1 MKKKLQSIILAFM
14 MALTIAVAPVG
25 GVIAGNGNVAVVEAA
40 SQKTIKTF
48 TINSLY
54 NSYKKVTGKG
64 LRGAKVRAYSKGR
77 LIGSATVRSNSTY
90 SISIPKQPAGRTVT
104 VKRRKV
110 CWENEVESVTV
121 KKDRTSGVSTKYV
134 YANGGNSKSRIYH
147 KTAHAHNMEG
157 AIKMTEKQAKARGY
171 RACKRCW

>member
-1 MKKKLQSIILAFM
+1 MKKKLQSIVLAFM
-14 MALTIAVAPVG
+14 MALTVAVAPVG
-25 GVIAGNGNVAVVEAA
+25 GVITGNGNVAVIEAA

-54 NSYKKVTGKG
+54 NSYRKVTGKG
-64 LRGAKVRAYSKGR
+64 LRGAKVKAYSQGR

-104 VKRRKV
+104 VK
-110 CWENEVESVTV
+110 
-121 KKDRTSGVSTKYV
+121 KDRTSGVSTKYV
-134 YANGGNSKSRIYH
+134 YVNGGNSKSKIYH

>member
-1 MKKKLQSIILAFM
+1 MKKKLQSIVLAFM

-40 SQKTIKTF
+40 SQKTINTF

-64 LRGAKVRAYSKGR
+64 LRGAKVKAYSQGR
-77 LIGSATVRSNSTY
+77 LIGSATVRNNSTY

-104 VKRRKV
+104 VKISKSGYKTISK
-110 CWENEVESVTV
+110 SVTV
-121 KKDRTSGVSTKYV
+121 KKDVRSTKYV
-134 YANGGNSKSRIYH
+134 YANGGNSKSNIYH

>member
-1 MKKKLQSIILAFM
+1 MKKKLQSIVLAFM

-25 GVIAGNGNVAVVEAA
+25 GVINGNGNVAVIEAA
-40 SQKTIKTF
+40 SQKTINTF
-48 TINSLY
+48 TINNLY
-54 NSYKKVTGKG
+54 NSYRKVTGKG
-64 LRGAKVRAYSKGR
+64 LRGAKVKAYSQGR

-90 SISIPKQPAGRTVT
+90 SISIPKQPAGRT
-104 VKRRKV
+104 
-110 CWENEVESVTV
+110 VTV